1 MLVYV
6 ETGKEISLKV
16 DPQDLKYIY
25 PERLMGQGCGIDMQL
40 TPFKLERYFARY
52 EFNVKY
58 LLCSSDCESLSIG
71 DLLAFEPEAEEG
83 LKRHWLGYTESSGA
97 PSLRQEI
104 SRIYTG
110 IQPEQVLVHSGAEEA
125 IFLFMHAVLQPGDHV
140 IVHWPCYQSLFEIAR
155 SIGCEVTFWEA
166 RLQNRWALDLDELKR
181 SLRPNTR
188 AVIVNTPHN
197 PTGYLMPQ
205 ADYRAL
211 NALAQERG
219 IILFSDEVY
228 RELEYDPADRLP
240 SACDLNPSA
249 VSLGV
254 MSKTYGLA
262 GLRIGW
268 VATHNDD
275 GLMPAWLRSR
285 ITPPSAAAPPVNT
298 CPNWPCG
305 TATRSPGGICRSSR
319 TTCPCW
325 MRSSPSHADRFEW
338 VRPKAGPIAFPR
350 LIGEEVEQFCHQL
363 VTSSGVLLLPG
374 TMYDHPG
381 NHFRL
386 GFARKNMP
394 QALEQ
399 LEQFLGSIA

>member
-1 MLVYV
+1 
-6 ETGKEISLKV
+6 
-16 DPQDLKYIY
+16 
-25 PERLMGQGCGIDMQL
+25 MQL

-58 LLCSSDCESLSIG
+58 LLCSSDCESLSVG
-71 DLLAFEPEAEEG
+71 DLLAFEPGADEG

-97 PSLRQEI
+97 LSLRQEI
-104 SRIYTG
+104 SRIYTS

-125 IFLFMHAVLQPGDHV
+125 IFLFMHAVLQPGDHL

-166 RLQNRWALDLDELKR
+166 RLENKWALDLDELKR
-181 SLRPNTR
+181 SLRSNTC
-188 AVIVNTPHN
+188 AIIVNTPHN

-205 ADYRAL
+205 GDYRAL
-211 NALAQERG
+211 NALAQERD
-219 IILFSDEVY
+219 IMLFSDEVY
-228 RELEYDPADRLP
+228 RELEYDPTDRLP
-240 SACDLNPSA
+240 SACDINPTA

-254 MSKTYGLA
+254 MSKAYGLA

-268 VATHNDD
+268 VATHNAPVLARMAALKDYTTICSSAPSEY
-275 GLMPAWLRSR
+275 LSELALRQRGQIAGRNLQIIHDNLSLLDAFY
-285 ITPPSAAAPPVNT
+285 AA
-298 CPNWPCG
+298 
-305 TATRSPGGICRSSR
+305 R
-319 TTCPCW
+319 
-325 MRSSPSHADRFEW
+325 ADRFEW

-350 LIGEEVEQFCHQL
+350 LIGENIEQFCHQL

-394 QALEQ
+394 QALAQ
-399 LEQFLGSIA
+399 LEQFLDTRATTGGLA